1 MNPANEAKYGIVT
14 HINPFTATYGLVH
27 SPADSM
33 KSFDIPEHYRS
44 SIITPL
50 KEFRRKRDKLKR
62 DFTPTVLDFGPI
74 RFYLARHF
82 GFCYGVEN
90 AVEIAYKAIA
100 ENPTKRIFLLSEMIH
115 NPDVNADL
123 QDRGVRFIM
132 DTAGRQLTPW
142 SELTPDDV
150 VIIPAFGTTL
160 EVQQQL
166 SSLGLAGA
174 VAKYD
179 TTCPFVEKVWNKAA
193 QIGQKN
199 YTVVV
204 HGKPSHEETRATF
217 SHSKEAAPTVVVR
230 DMAQAQRLAGY
241 ITGELPTE
249 QFYTEFA
256 GQFSDDFEPV
266 RDLQRIGV
274 VNQTTMLAS
283 DTQGIADYLKQVMAQ
298 KYALSPERMETHF
311 ANTRDTLCYATND
324 NQDATYALLDYPAD
338 FAVVAGG
345 YNSSNTSHL
354 VELCA
359 EKLPTYFIESEQ
371 KILSETLIRHFDTHT
386 KQEVVTK
393 DFLPGPE
400 GSAAQPVTVLL
411 TCGAS
416 CPDAVVEGILLR
428 LVSFFPNARPVDE
441 VMLAYQA

>member
-1 MNPANEAKYGIVT
+1 
-14 HINPFTATYGLVH
+14 
-27 SPADSM
+27 M
-33 KSFDIPEHYRS
+33 KSFNIPEYYRS

-62 DFTPTVLDFGPI
+62 DFTPTLLDFGPI
-74 RFYLARHF
+74 RFYIARHF

-100 ENPTKRIFLLSEMIH
+100 ENPGKRIFLLSEMIH

-123 QDRGVRFIM
+123 QSRGVRFLM
-132 DTAGRQLTPW
+132 DTSGRQLTPW
-142 SELTPDDV
+142 SELSPEDV

-160 EVQQQL
+160 ETQQQL
-166 SSLGLAGA
+166 AAIGLDIE
-174 VAKYD
+174 KYD
-179 TTCPFVEKVWNKAA
+179 TTCPFVEKVWNKAS

-217 SHSKEAAPTVVVR
+217 SHSKEGAPTVVVKN
-230 DMAQAQRLAGY
+230 MAQAQRLAKY
-241 ITGELPTE
+241 ITGELPRD
-249 QFYTEFA
+249 QFFTEFA
-256 GQFSDDFEPV
+256 GQYSDEFDPS

-283 DTQGIADYLKQVMAQ
+283 DTQGIADYLKQVMIQ
-298 KYALSPERMETHF
+298 TYSLTPDQVDERF

-324 NQDATYALLDYPAD
+324 NQDATYALLTYPAN

-345 YNSSNTSHL
+345 YNSSNTSHI
-354 VELCA
+354 VELC
-359 EKLPTYFIESEQ
+359 EEQLPTYFIESEQ
-371 KILSETLIRHFDTHT
+371 KILSDSLIRHFDLHT
-386 KQEVVTK
+386 KQEVVTE
-393 DFLPGPE
+393 DYL
-400 GSAAQPVTVLL
+400 SADRPITVLL

-416 CPDAVVEGILLR
+416 CPDAVVEGILVK
-428 LVSFFPNARPVDE
+428 LVSFFPEARSVDE
-441 VMLAYQA
+441 VMNDYQA